1 MFLLIIIIAFALVFL
16 LIMLPLMNNIGTYT
30 IVEKKKD
37 PKESDKGVSSS
48 YGKYLPPDEEL
59 EQQRSEKENSSESKL
74 NKLKGLTADS
84 LPVKFKANVPDA
96 STLRKRG
103 PKSNDSNN
111 TDPNSF
117 DYDIDELIAKE
128 NKLERE
134 QQLEEIKKLQGDIRE
149 V

>member
-1 MFLLIIIIAFALVFL
+1 
-16 LIMLPLMNNIGTYT
+16 MLPLMNNIGTYT
-30 IVEKKKD
+30 IVEKKKED
-37 PKESDKGVSSS
+37 LNESDKGASSS
-48 YGKYLPPDEEL
+48 YSGYLPPDEEL
-59 EQQRSEKENSSESKL
+59 EQQRSQIKNNSESKL

-103 PKSNDSNN
+103 AKSTNSTN

-134 QQLEEIKKLQGDIRE
+134 QQLEELKKLQGDIRE